1 MELLVKKPKESL
13 KELTINDLQLTALYK
28 LLDCQTV
35 EMINVSPF
43 KEERITMLVDENG
56 KINDK
61 KYNFEILH
69 GGINKTVLVGNVVFC
84 GIDENN
90 QWTEL
95 NENQIKFICKNF
107 KQKF

>member
-13 KELTINDLQLTALYK
+13 KKLTVNDLELTTLYE

-35 EMINVSPF
+35 EMVNVSPF
-43 KEERITMLVDENG
+43 KEEKITMLVDEDG
-56 KINDK
+56 KLKDK

-84 GIDENN
+84 GIDEEN
-90 QWTEL
+90 QWIEL
-95 NENQIKFICKNF
+95 NENQITFIS
-107 KQKF
+107 QKFSQKI

>member
-13 KELTINDLQLTALYK
+13 KELTVNDLQLTALYK

-69 GGINKTVLVGNVVFC
+69 GGINKTVLVGNVVFV
-84 GIDENN
+84 
-90 QWTEL
+90 EL
-95 NENQIKFICKNF
+95 MKTTNGLN
-107 KQKF
+107 

>member
-1 MELLVKKPKESL
+1 MLAKKPKESL
-13 KELTINDLQLTALYK
+13 KELTVNDLQLTVLYK

-35 EMINVSPF
+35 EMVYVSPF
-43 KEERITMLVDENG
+43 KEERITMLVDEDG
-56 KINDK
+56 KLKDK

-95 NENQIKFICKNF
+95 NENQIKFIYKNF
-107 KQKF
+107 NQKI

>member
-13 KELTINDLQLTALYK
+13 KELTVNDLQLTALYK

-43 KEERITMLVDENG
+43 KEEITMLVDENG